1 MSNSL
6 RDKLLELGFKAPA
19 RQPAPEPRDSRDG
32 GRSARSNTSHGKPE
46 KGRPG
51 RKPTADAQRPARPG
65 SVKPARPARSQ
76 EEIDLGKAYALRAR
90 QEKLER
96 EAAERE
102 RQEQARIR
110 REAKARVAELIK
122 DAGLNDPAA
131 DIARHFP
138 YGGKIK
144 RIYVTAGQLKAL
156 NAGELGVVQQQ
167 GRYILVDAATLARIE
182 AIFADAIAL
191 KVDPDAPSDAD
202 PYSDPRYEVPDDLV
216 W

>member
-19 RQPAPEPRDSRDG
+19 KPPAPAPQKARHGE
-32 GRSARSNTSHGKPE
+32 RSAQPTRQRTRPDNGKATGKPSHPGARS
-46 KGRPG
+46 GREASA
-51 RKPTADAQRPARPG
+51 KRP
-65 SVKPARPARSQ
+65 PAGRSQ
-76 EEIDLGKAYALRAR
+76 EEVDLGKAYALRAR

-110 REAKARVAELIK
+110 REAKARVAELLK
-122 DAGLNDPAA
+122 DAALNDPAA

-144 RIYVTAGQLKAL
+144 RIYVTEDQLKAL
-156 NAGELGVVQQQ
+156 NAGELGVAQQQ
-167 GRYILVDAATLARIE
+167 GRYVLVEAALLARIE
-182 AIFADAIAL
+182 AVFPDAVAL
-191 KVDPDAPSDAD
+191 KVDPDAPGDAD
-202 PYSDPRYEVPDDLV
+202 PYSDPRYQVPDDLV